1 MPIIGIGIDLVE
13 VKRIENAVK
22 NRKNF
27 LERIYTQEE
36 IKVNPRGEFRFQELA
51 GRFAVKEAFFKAI
64 KSGWRRGVMFSDVI
78 VLNEPSGAP
87 YIKLTGRA
95 KEIAEAL
102 GVKSIF
108 VSISHIDNLAT
119 GMVIVTDD
127 QGDR

>member
-1 MPIIGIGIDLVE
+1 MPIIGVGIDLVE
-13 VKRIENAVK
+13 VKRIESAVK

-64 KSGWRRGVMFSDVI
+64 KTGWRRGVTFSDVI

-87 YIKLTGRA
+87 YIKLTGKA
-95 KEIAEAL
+95 KMIAEGL
-102 GVKSIF
+102 GIKDIF
-108 VSISHIDNLAT
+108 VSISHTDELAT
-119 GMVIVTDD
+119 GMVIVTK
-127 QGDR
+127 